1 MTIKPK
7 AAFVEYEYDGSIE
20 DFLDYCEDEYIL
32 EPTQD
37 DYDDWMKKQMWA
49 TLCGGCF
56 YEESI
61 KLREIS
67 YDK

>member
-1 MTIKPK
+1 MDIKPK
-7 AAFVEYEYDGSIE
+7 AAFVEYESDTSIE
-20 DFLDYCEDEYIL
+20 DFLDYCENEDII

-37 DYDDWMKKQMWA
+37 DYDAWMKEQMWA

-56 YEESI
+56 YEDSI
-61 KLREIS
+61 ELREIS